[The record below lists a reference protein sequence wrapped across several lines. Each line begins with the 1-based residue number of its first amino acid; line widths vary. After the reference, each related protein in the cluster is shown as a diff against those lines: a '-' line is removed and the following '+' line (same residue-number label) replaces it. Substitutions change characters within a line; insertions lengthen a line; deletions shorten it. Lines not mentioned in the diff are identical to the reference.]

1 MPAIINVIIILS
13 VLLIIITVLADT
25 LNKSVSESFNSKKY
39 TLGLLVC
46 AKNES
51 MVIDEFIKHYKW
63 QGVEQIYLIDNGST
77 DDMHLKLVPYIQEG
91 YVQYFMKPEKH
102 QQERHY
108 NDVYSEVAR
117 SECQWL
123 IVCDCDEYVYHRQK
137 GASVKDYLMNLP
149 YDEVGMVTL
158 NWKMFGSSGYVD
170 QPRDI
175 RTSFVHR
182 ASEIHQNTK
191 VIINTKYVN
200 VLHIHWH
207 DMTEEKKV
215 IYQPPELAL
224 NHYAIMSKE
233 YFQNVKMTRGA
244 ADTMNYEHLRDWT
257 YFEKYDTNDTYDGEL
272 AELVK
277 LAASSAS

>member
-1 MPAIINVIIILS
+1 MAVATN
-13 VLLIIITVLADT
+13 
-25 LNKSVSESFNSKKY
+25 NSAKY
-39 TLGLLVC
+39 TLGMLVC

-51 MVIDEFIKHYKW
+51 MVIDEFIQHYKW

-77 DDMHLKLVPYIQEG
+77 DDMHAKLVPYIQQG

-102 QQERHY
+102 QQETHY
-108 NDVYSEVAR
+108 NDIYNKVAR

-123 IVCDCDEYVYHRQK
+123 IVCDCDEYIYNRQK
-137 GASVKDYLMNLP
+137 GASVKDYIMNLP

-158 NWKMFGSSGYVD
+158 NWKMFGSSGYID

-182 ASEIHQNTK
+182 APEIHVLTK
-191 VIINTKYVN
+191 LIINTKYVH

-207 DMTEEKKV
+207 DMAEGKNV

-233 YFQNVKMTRGA
+233 YFENVKMTRGDVA
-244 ADTMNYEHLRDWT
+244 SSTLDIIRDWT
-257 YFEKYDTNDTYDGEL
+257 YFEQYDTNDTYDGEL

-277 LAASSAS
+277 MST